1 MRAFKV
7 KRDTN
12 ETKIHLELNID
23 GTGKYSINTGIPFF
37 DHVLSSFAKH
47 GAFDITLDVLGD
59 LEIDDH
65 HSVEDTGIVL
75 GKAFDSMEKNNIKRF
90 GFAIVPMDEA
100 KATVA
105 IDLGGRS
112 YVVGN
117 YVPNTEKIG
126 TFSTENVVHF
136 FESFANNAKV
146 NLHFEVTGEN
156 EHHKV
161 EALFKA
167 FGVAMDMATQLDERK
182 GIVSTKGVI

>member
-12 ETKIHLELNID
+12 ETKIKLELNID
-23 GTGKYSINTGIPFF
+23 GTGKYSITTGVPFF

-47 GAFDITLDVLGD
+47 GSFDLKLDVLGD

-65 HSVEDTGIVL
+65 HTVEDVGIVL
-75 GKAFDSMEKNNIKRF
+75 GKAFENMEKKNIKRF
-90 GFAIVPMDEA
+90 GWAIIPMDEA
-100 KATVA
+100 KATVS
-105 IDLGGRS
+105 IDIGGRPF
-112 YVVGN
+112 VVGN
-117 YVPNTEKIG
+117 YVPNTERIG
-126 TFSTENVVHF
+126 SFSTENVVHF
-136 FESFANNAKV
+136 FESFSNNAKI